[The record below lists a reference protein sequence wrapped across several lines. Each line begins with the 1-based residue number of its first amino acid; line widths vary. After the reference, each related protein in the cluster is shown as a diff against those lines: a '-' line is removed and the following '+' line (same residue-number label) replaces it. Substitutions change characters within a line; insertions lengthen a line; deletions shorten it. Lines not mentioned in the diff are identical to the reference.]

1 MYFTKTDNDKQ
12 ESFTSQSEILQL
24 CEQLGYDTHEIKWL
38 LRKILKLLGIWL
50 KQ

>member
-24 CEQLGYDTHEIKWL
+24 CEQLGYDTHEIMGCCEKF
-38 LRKILKLLGIWL
+38 
-50 KQ
+50 